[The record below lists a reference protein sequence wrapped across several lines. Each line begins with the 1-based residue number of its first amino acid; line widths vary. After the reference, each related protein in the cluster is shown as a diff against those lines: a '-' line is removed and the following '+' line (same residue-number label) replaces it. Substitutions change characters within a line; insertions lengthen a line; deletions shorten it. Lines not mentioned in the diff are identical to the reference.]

1 MSTEF
6 GLRLKE
12 ARELRGYKSQ
22 QSFADAFGVAQSTVG
37 NWEAAAREPNF
48 ETMMRLANFLNVSVD
63 YLLGLTAEK
72 EGPLAEI
79 SEETLDAEIMA
90 HLKSLS
96 PEDLEKVDFFVQGI
110 LAARGG
116 KPFPPAEGQ
125 K

>member
-1 MSTEF
+1 M
-6 GLRLKE
+6 KA

-22 QSFADAFGVAQSTVG
+22 QSFANAFGVAQSTVG
-37 NWEAAAREPNF
+37 GWEAGSREPTY
-48 ETMMRLANFLNVSVD
+48 ETLVRLASFLHVSVD
-63 YLLGLTAEK
+63 YLLGLTDEK